1 MGKST
6 IRALVLVLA
15 LAISAYAVIQYGLFD
30 PRKAGLVSIKL
41 RNPDFRLEPWVYVLY
56 THITTAVLALAI
68 GPFQLFLKPRSTRR
82 LRRHRLLGYIYVG
95 SVTVSGLV
103 NLYLS
108 LYATGGWVSGLGFL
122 LLDVLW
128 VGATWI
134 GVFKIAGDHAHAH
147 KEWMLRSY
155 ALTFAAV
162 TLRLWL
168 PVLLVIY
175 QGSFVQAYQ
184 VVAWLSWIPNLL
196 FIEAWI
202 RLRRERSGRLSG

>member
-6 IRALVLVLA
+6 IRTLVIVLA
-15 LAISAYAVIQYGLFD
+15 LAISAYAVIQYGVFG
-30 PRKAGLVSIKL
+30 PHKAGLISIKL
-41 RNPDFRLEPWVYVLY
+41 RDVNFHLEPWIYVLY
-56 THITTAVLALAI
+56 THIATAVLALVI
-68 GPFQLFLKPRSTRR
+68 GPFQLYLKPRGTKR
-82 LRRHRLLGYIYVG
+82 LGRHRWLGYVYVG
-95 SVTVSGLV
+95 SVTISGLV

-108 LYATGGWVSGLGFL
+108 LYATGGWISGLGFL
-122 LLDVLW
+122 LLDIAW

-134 GVFKIAGDHAHAH
+134 SVFKIMGNNSQAH
-147 KEWMLRSY
+147 KTWMLRSY

-168 PVLLVIY
+168 PVLLIVY

-184 VVAWLSWIPNLL
+184 VVAWLCWIPNLL

-202 RLRRERSGRLSG
+202 RFRTMRNGR